1 MSKRTPIDPDR
12 LPLSTVSGSDGPPQK
27 AEALREAYKRHS
39 LELVT
44 IDEQQGKLLL
54 VMLGIFSAGAT
65 LLAKGDSTFQARWAV
80 QGGLTLITL
89 GLLWLWIWFTLERHN
104 YRQAVR
110 DLLVRCEL
118 ALGFYAKDVYLQ
130 GDRLYTTEELDFPS
144 KGGFMCGTQ
153 LVIVV
158 LAAVG
163 FMFVLWSPQL
173 SLLHY
178 CLAR

>member
-1 MSKRTPIDPDR
+1 MSKRTPIDPDC

-39 LELVT
+39 SELVT

-65 LLAKGDSTFQARWAV
+65 LLAKGDSTFQPSWAV

-118 ALGFYAKDVYLQ
+118 ALGFYAKDLYLQ
-130 GDRLYTTEELDFPS
+130 GDKLYTTEELGFPS
-144 KGGFMCGTQ
+144 
-153 LVIVV
+153 
-158 LAAVG
+158 
-163 FMFVLWSPQL
+163 
-173 SLLHY
+173 
-178 CLAR
+178 